1 MPAAVTT
8 DSSRFTADAD
18 KEALSRVAMCAEA
31 FEGGIGREFRERC
44 EKFYRQYRSFD
55 KLRSAWIPA
64 SPPDRDAMLYD
75 AKRDWGAQL
84 HIPLSFRTIETV
96 VPAAIAQRPRMLYFP
111 RRQRWAENVVNVR
124 TLIDAQQDRIDIDLP
139 FQAVMR
145 SGRVYGL
152 GVGKVLWRKQYA
164 TRRRAAKRTFRPGYH
179 AGVVTRELVFDD
191 PDFVDVDVFDFM
203 WDPFGSDVDSCGWM
217 MHRTWLSLEQC
228 LDRCRSGQWNTAS
241 VKAMLKDG
249 REEEHLRN
257 LGGRQRYDEV
267 WQARME
273 ASGFTQSGVQ
283 RGEHVHELLEWHDGE
298 KVCAVLDRALYVL
311 EGENPVLGTKPF
323 MVYRP
328 TPLQKQMVGIGDLEP
343 LEHLQR
349 ANDTTMS
356 QIIDQVTMSLA
367 AGFAYDSAA
376 VDEEDLV
383 WRPNAAI
390 EVRNARPSDAIF
402 PLPRPDIGSGAFR
415 HLEII
420 GQHIDAIG
428 GVTEAL
434 SPQSGGAAGT
444 ATEAFLVQAALSRR
458 VQLASRRFEIEVVR
472 RAARGF
478 LFLNQRMILS
488 NREMVLPPDGMTIE
502 QAAEAGEWRRF
513 DIGPG
518 GLMGDFEVVPEGGSM
533 AARNVPQDRQD
544 ANAFLAMA
552 QSNPFIDGRRATLR
566 ALELFGVDD
575 PIGWLKQTEKPLP
588 PAVLEILTK
597 EIGVDPRLVQQAV
610 EAAQQRDPQLP
621 MEQQGP
627 NVQQMNR
634 AMGVPQEA
642 AA

>member
-18 KEALSRVAMCAEA
+18 KEALNRVAVCAEA

-64 SPPDRDAMLYD
+64 PAGPRRDAVRRETRLGR
-75 AKRDWGAQL
+75 AASHPAQL
-84 HIPLSFRTIETV
+84 PDHRDRRARRDRAAAPDALLPAPPTV
-96 VPAAIAQRPRMLYFP
+96 GRE
-111 RRQRWAENVVNVR
+111 RRQRP
-124 TLIDAQQDRIDIDLP
+124 DPDRRAAGPDRHRP
-139 FQAVMR
+139 PVP
-145 SGRVYGL
+145 GRHAPAGST
-152 GVGKVLWRKQYA
+152 GSAFGKVLWRKQYA

-191 PDFVDVDVFDFM
+191 PDFVDVDVFDIM

-356 QIIDQVTMSLA
+356 PDHRS
-367 AGFAYDSAA
+367 GH
-376 VDEEDLV
+376 DE
-383 WRPNAAI
+383 
-390 EVRNARPSDAIF
+390 
-402 PLPRPDIGSGAFR
+402 PR
-415 HLEII
+415 
-420 GQHIDAIG
+420 
-428 GVTEAL
+428 
-434 SPQSGGAAGT
+434 
-444 ATEAFLVQAALSRR
+444 RR
-458 VQLASRRFEIEVVR
+458 VRLRLRR
-472 RAARGF
+472 
-478 LFLNQRMILS
+478 
-488 NREMVLPPDGMTIE
+488 
-502 QAAEAGEWRRF
+502 
-513 DIGPG
+513 G
-518 GLMGDFEVVPEGGSM
+518 G
-533 AARNVPQDRQD
+533 
-544 ANAFLAMA
+544 
-552 QSNPFIDGRRATLR
+552 
-566 ALELFGVDD
+566 
-575 PIGWLKQTEKPLP
+575 
-588 PAVLEILTK
+588 
-597 EIGVDPRLVQQAV
+597 
-610 EAAQQRDPQLP
+610 
-621 MEQQGP
+621 
-627 NVQQMNR
+627 
-634 AMGVPQEA
+634 
-642 AA
+642 